1 MPLLDSIS
9 IDYTQEEGFMIVPTV
24 VSTGIYALSDSSTPY
39 TDQSLTLGASG
50 DIKFFVDDTENS
62 LTLSVSDTTCNMQIS
77 TSNSAIELLPSD
89 TNRTIY
95 LDDLMFSKEANKNVI
110 TTQNSLTTLELV
122 SSNEIL
128 LKSKVNVLNDLN
140 LEGQLYTP
148 NLNIANST
156 HGFMFQLS
164 ADSNLELIKY
174 DKTNS
179 YGQLVAIFGKG
190 SFEEDT
196 NFPIQT
202 YGGTTNELFP
212 TSGGGGSVWSIDGT
226 NILYTDGTTTV
237 KTLAFDNDTVS
248 YTWDGTAANLSGLAA
263 VGLSAFSNDMGVS
276 GDSLDPNI
284 NSTSITTSNLTVH
297 ETALFSNLTV
307 SNHLI
312 VSSIDVTNGISIT
325 SLVFEDANNYEWN
338 GHASNL
344 YGLDQLA
351 LSALSNDLNLQGGDP
366 NINSDSITTSNLTV
380 HETALFSNLTVSN
393 QLIVSSIDVTNG
405 ISITSL
411 VFEDAN
417 DYEWNGHASNLY
429 GLDQLALSALSN
441 DLNLQGGD
449 PNINSD
455 SIETSNLTVHNL
467 ANFGSNVLIG
477 GDVTISSNLVVN
489 SIEIIG
495 GLAIQSMVFEDLANH
510 EWDGHAS
517 NLYALDNLA
526 LSALSNDLP
535 LSAFSNDMNLQ
546 SGGSDPNV
554 NSVSVTTSNLTVL
567 ETASFSNV
575 TISNTLTVN
584 SMIFD
589 DTGSHEWN
597 GHASNLYGLDQLAL
611 STLSND
617 MDLQSGGSEPNV
629 SSVSV
634 TTSNLTVLETA
645 TFSNAII
652 SNDLTVSSIKCE
664 DESTPGLSNIAITGH
679 FIPTVA
685 NMYDLGSIDFPFK
698 SLYAAASTIY
708 LGTETSMS
716 VEGGS
721 LNIAGASLKPE
732 KGLKFADGSQL
743 GSLQDVAR
751 EAINAVSS
759 TTAKPFGDFTRLD
772 ISYNNA
778 GTIMK
783 GEYTFSEN
791 YREGSLAYKIY
802 DYINTKLIPIN
813 DNGSGFNTNVESCK
827 VYEGDSVNSISRINI
842 SKVGNQFLSEN
853 VILTG
858 SFNSNIEYSTF
869 LKSYEKKT
877 DIFKRKF
884 MSDYRSVENVFSK
897 EYINENKNVS
907 LQDGLNTTIEYL
919 SVCYVPTYDIFYL
932 NSANPF
938 DYLAPASSST
948 RLNSYYQLNTDSYE
962 NDNVTTYTLVQP
974 ITNDY
979 KLYPKI
985 AISDW
990 KNEYNDPTIVDTT
1003 FDNGSV
1009 GWDTIDNVFTR
1020 FDDIIDNSNLRWLK
1034 PLFKLTY
1041 AYIKYGNVN
1050 YTLTTEENTQL
1061 DNDYNAFNAT
1071 NIRYIEDEIFIS
1083 VDQTSVSKTKIVF
1096 TEETMA
1102 SYV

>member
-307 SNHLI
+307 SNH
-312 VSSIDVTNGISIT
+312 
-325 SLVFEDANNYEWN
+325 
-338 GHASNL
+338 
-344 YGLDQLA
+344 
-351 LSALSNDLNLQGGDP
+351 
-366 NINSDSITTSNLTV
+366 
-380 HETALFSNLTVSN
+380 
-393 QLIVSSIDVTNG
+393 LIVSSIDVTNG

>member
-1 MPLLDSIS
+1 LLDSIS
-9 IDYTQEEGFMIVPTV
+9 IDYTQEEGFMIVPTI
-24 VSTGIYALSDSSTPY
+24 VSTGIYALSDSTTPNI
-39 TDQSLTLGASG
+39 DQSLTLGASG

-77 TSNSAIELLPSD
+77 TSNSAIELLPRD

-95 LDDLMFSKEANKNVI
+95 LDDLMLSKEANKNVI

-148 NLNIANST
+148 NINIANST

-174 DKTNS
+174 DKSNI
-179 YGQLVAIFGKG
+179 YGQLVATFGKG
-190 SFEEDT
+190 AFEPDT
-196 NFPIQT
+196 NFPYQT

-237 KTLAFDNDTVS
+237 RTLAFNNDTVS
-248 YTWDGTAANLSGLAA
+248 YTWDGSAANLSGLAS
-263 VGLSAFSNDMGVS
+263 VGLSAFSNDLNLSGVS

-307 SNHLI
+307 SNQLT

-325 SLVFEDANNYEWN
+325 SLVFEDANN
-338 GHASNL
+338 
-344 YGLDQLA
+344 
-351 LSALSNDLNLQGGDP
+351 
-366 NINSDSITTSNLTV
+366 
-380 HETALFSNLTVSN
+380 
-393 QLIVSSIDVTNG
+393 
-405 ISITSL
+405 
-411 VFEDAN
+411 
-417 DYEWNGHASNLY
+417 YEWNGHASNLY

-489 SIEIIG
+489 SIEILG

-535 LSAFSNDMNLQ
+535 LSAFSNDLNLQ
-546 SGGSDPNV
+546 SSDPNV
-554 NSVSVTTSNLTVL
+554 SSESVVTSNLTVND
-567 ETASFSNV
+567 TASFSNV

-584 SMIFD
+584 SIDILGGVTIQSMVFD
-589 DTGSHEWN
+589 DTGSHDWN

-611 STLSND
+611 SALSNDLPLSAFSND
-617 MDLQSGGSEPNV
+617 MDLQSGGSDPNV

-634 TTSNLTVLETA
+634 TTSNLTVLETSSFSNA

-679 FIPTVA
+679 FIPTAVE
-685 NMYDLGSIDFPFK
+685 MYDLGSIDFPFR

-743 GSLQDVAR
+743 GSLQDVAK

-759 TTAKPFGDFTRLD
+759 TTAKPFGDFTSLE

-778 GTIMK
+778 GTIIK

-813 DNGSGFNTNVESCK
+813 DNGSGFNTNVEP
-827 VYEGDSVNSISRINI
+827 VYEGDSVNSINRINL
-842 SKVGNQFLSEN
+842 SKAGNQFLSEN
-853 VILTG
+853 IILTG

-884 MSDYRSVENVFSK
+884 MSDYRSLENVFSK
-897 EYINENKNVS
+897 EYINENKNES

-919 SVCYVPTYDIFYL
+919 SVCYVPIYDIFYL
-932 NSANPF
+932 DSANPF
-938 DYLAPASSST
+938 NYLAPVSSSK
-948 RLNSYYQLNTDSYE
+948 RLNSYYELNTDSYE

-990 KNEYNDPTIVDTT
+990 KNEYNEPTIVDTT
-1003 FDNGSV
+1003 YDNGSV

-1020 FDDIIDNSNLRWLK
+1020 FDDIIDNIDNDLRWLK

-1041 AYIKYGNVN
+1041 AYIKYGDVN

-1061 DNDYNAFNAT
+1061 DNDYNTFNAT

-1083 VDQTSVSKTKIVF
+1083 VDQTSVSKTKVVF